1 MDASLP
7 AATPTTEAHECTA
20 NRRFQTYNPL
30 LYVIK
35 KQVLD
40 GWRQKEPVFTP
51 AVLTTWGERG
61 PGNTVIQE
69 WLAMRYKALEAT
81 ETAMGPRPDGYQV
94 SGMVGKFRAEFRMAL
109 RMVALRRLGRMQRA
123 AGLPP
128 DCTRKLWSCCRAGK
142 GSRMAPYCM

>member
-1 MDASLP
+1 VRELP
-7 AATPTTEAHECTA
+7 AAAIETA
-20 NRRFQTYNPL
+20 RAKKYQTYNPL

-40 GWRQKEPVFTP
+40 GRRQKEPFFTP
-51 AVLTTWGERG
+51 AVLTTAGERG

-69 WLAMRYKALEAT
+69 WLAMRYKASLEAT

-94 SGMVGKFRAEFRMAL
+94 IMSGMVGKFRAEFRMAL
-109 RMVALRRLGRMQRA
+109 RMVAIRRLGRMQRA

-128 DCTRKLWSCCRAGK
+128 DCTRNAADLLQGWEGQQEGPS
-142 GSRMAPYCM
+142 